1 MLVETIYTG
10 IKICALASVCAYGWL
25 RVQQERKAETA
36 KEQAEKTTCKN
47 CCYCRMIMTDSRIV
61 CELEEKPIEQPAH
74 CMLFTEWPEDYTS
87 SLCLYCKHCKNYGKF
102 FVSCDISGLR
112 DKAEITCINY
122 EKRRKYFPDLGGI
135 H

>member
-61 CELEEKPIEQPAH
+61 CELEEKPIEQPVH
-74 CMLFTEWPEDYTS
+74 CTLFTEWPERLHVQLMFILQT
-87 SLCLYCKHCKNYGKF
+87 LQKLWQVF
-102 FVSCDISGLR
+102 LFVAI
-112 DKAEITCINY
+112 
-122 EKRRKYFPDLGGI
+122 
-135 H
+135 

>member
-61 CELEEKPIEQPAH
+61 CELEEEPIEQPAH
-74 CMLFTEWPEDYTS
+74 CTLFTEWPKTTRPAYVYTANTAKTMAS
-87 SLCLYCKHCKNYGKF
+87 FL
-102 FVSCDISGLR
+102 FVAI
-112 DKAEITCINY
+112 
-122 EKRRKYFPDLGGI
+122 
-135 H
+135 

>member
-74 CMLFTEWPEDYTS
+74 CTLFTEWPEDYTS
-87 SLCLYCKHCKNYGKF
+87 SLCLYCKHCKNYGKL
-102 FVSCDISGLR
+102 FVRCDISGLR
-112 DKAEITCINY
+112 DKAEI
-122 EKRRKYFPDLGGI
+122 RS
-135 H
+135 

>member
-74 CMLFTEWPEDYTS
+74 CTLFTEWPEDYTS
-87 SLCLYCKHCKNYGKF
+87 SYVYTANTAKTMAKF
-102 FVSCDISGLR
+102 LFVAI
-112 DKAEITCINY
+112 
-122 EKRRKYFPDLGGI
+122 
-135 H
+135 